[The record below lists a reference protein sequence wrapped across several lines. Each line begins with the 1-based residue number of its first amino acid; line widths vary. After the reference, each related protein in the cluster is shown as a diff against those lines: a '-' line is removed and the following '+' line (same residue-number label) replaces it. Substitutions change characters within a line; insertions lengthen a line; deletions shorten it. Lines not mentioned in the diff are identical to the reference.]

1 MKERTEIKALR
12 AGYYVT
18 QNGTLL
24 KNGKEIKTF
33 IDTERGGYK
42 NHHASFNGKRFSLK
56 VHRLQAFIK
65 FGELIYQDGIVV
77 RHLNGNPADNSYFNI
92 GIGTQSQNQMD
103 IPEEIRKARV
113 SKHRNYIIGKKS
125 ERGDCYYDV
134 EKIVKLRKEGKSLRQ
149 ISKEMG
155 IKSIG
160 HLSRIINKIAVYRGL
175 L

>member
-18 QNGTLL
+18 QDGTLV
-24 KNGKEIKTF
+24 KNGQELKTV

-42 NHHASFNGKRFSLK
+42 KHHAILNGERFSLK

-92 GIGTQSQNQMD
+92 EIGTPSQNQMD
-103 IPEEIRKARV
+103 IPEEMRKARV
-113 SKHRNYIIGKKS
+113 PKHRNYIIGKKS

-155 IKSIG
+155 IKSVG
-160 HLSRIINKIAVYRGL
+160 HLSRIINKTAVYRGL